1 MQIQDCSLFEDEK
14 YDSGDRRY
22 SDDSLVELVHQ
33 NCDFLLHVEQRA
45 MRLESESEATR
56 ELMWQIALDYLSGK
70 YSQLVTSDQVGAKQT
85 FKRIVL
91 QNGTVLTICAPEPK
105 VGQRILSSFR
115 LFEKD

>member
-1 MQIQDCSLFEDEK
+1 MQIQDLSHFEDEK

-33 NCDFLLHVEQRA
+33 NCNFLLHVQQRA

-70 YSQLVTSDQVGAKQT
+70 YSQLVTSDQVGSKQA
-85 FKRIVL
+85 FKRIIL
-91 QNGTVLTICAPEPK
+91 HNGTVLTICEPEATL
-105 VGQRILSSFR
+105 GRAIAR
-115 LFEKD
+115 LFAKD